1 MSKTAASKTT
11 GVLTVPPAP
20 GEAYVCGKKAA
31 LTQEGFNNAMRDY
44 FEALPK
50 SGGNFDDKMIAM
62 ILNV

>member
-1 MSKTAASKTT
+1 MSKTEASKTI
-11 GVLTVPPAP
+11 GVLTVPTVP

-50 SGGNFDDKMIAM
+50 SG
-62 ILNV
+62 